1 MHENQ
6 NLQMEVS
13 FENAVLYGWLEDNVT
28 TQDFVSMFP
37 INLEFEDYNHVEK
50 ISYLSE
56 GLQIDENRR
65 TYQLHPGDLC
75 YYAPWE
81 NLCFFYREENAS
93 RDLVPITHFTSEVE
107 QLGLIED
114 RTNLSMQMV
123 S

>member
-1 MHENQ
+1 MHENE

-28 TQDFVSMFP
+28 AQDFVSIFP

-65 TYQLHPGDLC
+65 TYQPHPGDLC

-114 RTNLSMQMV
+114 RTNLRDG
-123 S
+123 